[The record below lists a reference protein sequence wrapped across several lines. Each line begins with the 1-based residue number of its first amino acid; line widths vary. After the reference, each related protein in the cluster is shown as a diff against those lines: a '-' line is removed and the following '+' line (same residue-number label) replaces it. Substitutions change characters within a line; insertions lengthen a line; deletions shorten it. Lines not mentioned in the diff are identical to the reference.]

1 MVDVWVCNSSPLI
14 ALARIQR
21 LDLIESLRAYGE
33 AAPRT
38 APEHTLGYVR
48 SGSAGAAS
56 QTPGSSAVGKSKSGG
71 PYPGGQASTR
81 PAKTC
86 RCTCNTDC
94 PASAPAFITTRNPPS
109 A

>member
-38 APEHTLGYVR
+38 APEFTEVNEER
-48 SGSAGAAS
+48 RRRRREPDARI
-56 QTPGSSAVGKSKSGG
+56 VG
-71 PYPGGQASTR
+71 R
-81 PAKTC
+81 
-86 RCTCNTDC
+86 R
-94 PASAPAFITTRNPPS
+94 
-109 A
+109 